1 MQLVYNIFFGLL
13 YFVIFTSF
21 YSKYRQNDIMIPNT
35 YILKK
40 KIDHCRVKHQDLLYF
55 SINRMIIFRFS
66 RPNPR
71 LRKQKLWKQLLL

>member
-40 KIDHCRVKHQDLLYF
+40 NRSLQSKTPRSTVFLYKPHDYLQVF
-55 SINRMIIFRFS
+55 
-66 RPNPR
+66 
-71 LRKQKLWKQLLL
+71 